1 MLTEEHLAGVFC
13 VYTRGVLYRS
23 SYTGKSPLRLTCILS
38 AALLWSCT
46 GRVPE
51 EGGLLGGCGILAV
64 PGGHFAS
71 PDTRAAAQPAQH
83 PSLQTRHAAGEAIIC
98 VGAA

>member
-23 SYTGKSPLRLTCILS
+23 SYTGKSPLGLTCLLS

-46 GRVPE
+46 GRVPKERWVGE
-51 EGGLLGGCGILAV
+51 ELWD
-64 PGGHFAS
+64 PGGAW
-71 PDTRAAAQPAQH
+71 RALCQP
-83 PSLQTRHAAGEAIIC
+83 
-98 VGAA
+98 